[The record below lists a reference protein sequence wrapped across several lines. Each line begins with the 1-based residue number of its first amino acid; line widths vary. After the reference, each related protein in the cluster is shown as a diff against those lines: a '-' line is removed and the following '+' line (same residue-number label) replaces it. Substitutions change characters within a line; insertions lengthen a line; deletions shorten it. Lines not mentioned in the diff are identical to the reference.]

1 MKTYI
6 ANWHIKSGPRLIEPG
21 ERITLDDERAASLG
35 AAVTPVSDEQQS
47 KKQAKKDAAQ

>member
-6 ANWHIKSGPRLIEPG
+6 ANWHIKSGHRLIEPG
-21 ERITLDDERAASLG
+21 ERIELSDERAAILG
-35 AAVTPVSDEQQS
+35 AALTLAADEQQS